1 MTLTAMF
8 TSWVLTACLSLI
20 QSAPPEPVQANIDVL
35 QIAKGLGDTTYRDFR
50 YGSKGDERID
60 CVQFVIA
67 VVERLGQQQQRP
79 IDPALTAAI
88 AIALDEDAKRALQ
101 AMVEK
106 NDDRITGVQ
115 AALVK
120 AGLGVKIAP
129 AEAEPGDFVQYW
141 YKFDGKWV
149 GHAGVIESIRNGRAT
164 IYGSHRTT
172 LQRERD
178 LPAAERA
185 GGVGSGPVFS
195 LTDKARKVFVVRWT
209 GPAAPPIEALP

>member
-1 MTLTAMF
+1 MTPTALL
-8 TSWVLTACLSLI
+8 TSWVLTACLSLV

-79 IDPALTAAI
+79 IDPALKAAI

-120 AGLGVKIAP
+120 AGLGV
-129 AEAEPGDFVQYW
+129 
-141 YKFDGKWV
+141 
-149 GHAGVIESIRNGRAT
+149 IESIRNGRAT

-172 LQRERD
+172 LQRGRD

-195 LTDKARKVFVVRWT
+195 LTDEARKVFVVRWT
-209 GPAAPPIEALP
+209 GPAAPPIEALPW